1 MKKNMSQA
9 GFKEIGHVECPVT
22 YALKMIGG
30 KWKLPVLW
38 HLYQKESIRYN
49 ELKRHIPGITNMML
63 SKTLKELEENG
74 LVRRIQYDQVPPKVE
89 YQTTARGLALLPA
102 LKALYKWAEEQ
113 ITYTVN
119 V

>member
-1 MKKNMSQA
+1 MGENTNWA
-9 GFKEIGHVECPVT
+9 AFKEIGQIECPLT

-38 HLYQKESIRYN
+38 HLYDNETVRYN
-49 ELKRHIPGITNMML
+49 ELKRRVTGITNMML
-63 SKTLKELEENG
+63 SKTLKELEESG

-89 YQTTARGLALLPA
+89 YQPTARGLALLPA

-113 ITYTVN
+113 ITHTE
-119 V
+119 